1 MSKYNFSEVS
11 ELLGEK
17 MVTIG
22 ISVSGG
28 GYRSML
34 SGAGVLSAMD
44 IRTPDSE
51 NHLGGI
57 LQSSTYIAG
66 NSGGSWLVAN
76 NLLNDGLPVYEALRT
91 QSFATPLIEGVPDV
105 PVSQL
110 RATLD
115 AQSPRDYNAS
125 VWETYSVLFNQSDVE
140 KGSLAHAFLD
150 TFFKSKSQ
158 DNDQSIDTAP
168 LGRKSLDFYK
178 DLNIEVRAKKTAGFQ
193 VSLIDYWGRAV
204 SKKIFPQGKKAIDL
218 CLSTVVESPSFENFS
233 QLFPIFGSVERMPG
247 VTELSVDSHLFE
259 FNPFEFGSWDSYLNS
274 FVDINF
280 LGSKLENGF
289 STIKTKNED
298 YSVCISG
305 YDNMGLITG
314 TSSGLFN
321 TVFQYVYKMILQ
333 MEDSS
338 SSLFS
343 MLLRVFGI
351 TNHPTPDEILHP
363 EYALYSPNPFK
374 AISPPR
380 AKGRSISDA
389 PSLFLADGGDDG
401 QNLPFHPMLTKGR
414 EVEVV
419 LAFDATSDY
428 ENYPNGTTL
437 KQTAKRYHASNSSL
451 RIPAFS
457 FNGKLK
463 RIFPVI
469 PSSEEFVSKSM
480 ASRPVFFGCNIT
492 RDYPSE
498 ILTDAKSIESPDT
511 SMAPKLQPESKNIHP
526 SLEELE
532 SKFDIWHD
540 YQPPLIVYLANYNH
554 SYASNTSTFRTVY
567 SDTEVLKMLENG
579 YNVATYNNNTEYL
592 RCVGCAL
599 IQRRAAK
606 SSKFANYLK
615 QCKTCLEK
623 FCYAASE

>member
-1 MSKYNFSEVS
+1 
-11 ELLGEK
+11 
-17 MVTIG
+17 
-22 ISVSGG
+22 
-28 GYRSML
+28 
-34 SGAGVLSAMD
+34 
-44 IRTPDSE
+44 
-51 NHLGGI
+51 
-57 LQSSTYIAG
+57 
-66 NSGGSWLVAN
+66 
-76 NLLNDGLPVYEALRT
+76 
-91 QSFATPLIEGVPDV
+91 
-105 PVSQL
+105 
-110 RATLD
+110 
-115 AQSPRDYNAS
+115 
-125 VWETYSVLFNQSDVE
+125 
-140 KGSLAHAFLD
+140 
-150 TFFKSKSQ
+150 
-158 DNDQSIDTAP
+158 
-168 LGRKSLDFYK
+168 
-178 DLNIEVRAKKTAGFQ
+178 
-193 VSLIDYWGRAV
+193 
-204 SKKIFPQGKKAIDL
+204 
-218 CLSTVVESPSFENFS
+218 
-233 QLFPIFGSVERMPG
+233 MPG

-333 MEDSS
+333 MEDLS

-428 ENYPNGTTL
+428 ENYPN
-437 KQTAKRYHASNSSL
+437 
-451 RIPAFS
+451 
-457 FNGKLK
+457 
-463 RIFPVI
+463 
-469 PSSEEFVSKSM
+469 
-480 ASRPVFFGCNIT
+480 
-492 RDYPSE
+492 
-498 ILTDAKSIESPDT
+498 ESADT
-511 SMAPKLQPESKNIHP
+511 SIAPELQPESKNIHP

-606 SSKFANYLK
+606 SSKFVNYLR